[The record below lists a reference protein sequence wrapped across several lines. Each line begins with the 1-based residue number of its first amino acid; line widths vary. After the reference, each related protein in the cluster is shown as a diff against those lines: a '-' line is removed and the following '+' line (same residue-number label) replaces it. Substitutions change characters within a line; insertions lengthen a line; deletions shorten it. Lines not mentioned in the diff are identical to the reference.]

1 MAAETPTPTDDVL
14 LIDGRELA
22 RRLGVGI
29 STIHTMRRAGRLPLR
44 IVKLNSA
51 VRYDLAE
58 VSAWVAAGC
67 PAKLETWRML
77 QSGADRGRRA
87 G

>member
-1 MAAETPTPTDDVL
+1 MPVESPVDDVL

-29 STIHTMRRAGRLPLR
+29 STIHAMRRAGKLPLR
-44 IVKLNSA
+44 IVRLNAA
-51 VRYDLAE
+51 VRFDARE
-58 VSAWVAAGC
+58 CAAWVAAGC
-67 PAKLETWRML
+67 PASAERWRML
-77 QSGADRGRRA
+77 QSASAGRRA

>member
-1 MAAETPTPTDDVL
+1 MSANLEPSSGDAL

-29 STIHTMRRAGRLPLR
+29 STIHAMRRAAKLPLR
-44 IVKLNSA
+44 IVRLNAA
-51 VRYDLAE
+51 VRYDARE
-58 VSAWVAAGC
+58 VSAWVNAGC
-67 PAKLETWRML
+67 PPATKWNAVQQM
-77 QSGADRGRRA
+77 SIGRRT

>member
-1 MAAETPTPTDDVL
+1 MSVESLPAEDVL

-29 STIHTMRRAGRLPLR
+29 STVHAMRRAAKLPLR
-44 IVKLNSA
+44 IVRLNAA
-51 VRYDLAE
+51 VRFDAGEVAE
-58 VSAWVAAGC
+58 WVRAGC
-67 PAKLETWRML
+67 SGESRWRAMQQL
-77 QSGADRGRRA
+77 NGRRA